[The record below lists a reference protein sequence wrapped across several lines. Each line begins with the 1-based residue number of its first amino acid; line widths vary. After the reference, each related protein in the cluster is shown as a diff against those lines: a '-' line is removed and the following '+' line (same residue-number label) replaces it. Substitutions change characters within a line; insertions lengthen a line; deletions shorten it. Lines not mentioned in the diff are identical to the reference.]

1 MDNLLS
7 ARKKINSMHKFD
19 FKNRTAVITGGAQG
33 FGLDVAKRFLDSGGK
48 VFIWDID
55 EKLLKLAVD
64 EVKNPNLFYNVV
76 DVSNYKDVEKNVS
89 EITSKSN
96 IDILI
101 NNAGI
106 TGPTAP
112 LWEYDVE
119 MWNKIVQINLMGTF
133 NCCRA
138 IVPNMIKNNYGRIV
152 NVASVA
158 GKDGNANA
166 SAYSSGKAGAIGLT
180 KALGKELADKDIAV
194 NAVTPAGAKTRI
206 LDQMSK
212 EHVQRMLSKV
222 PRGRFLE
229 IHEFTSLVCWLS
241 SQENTFSTAAVFD
254 ISGGRSTY

>member
-1 MDNLLS
+1 
-7 ARKKINSMHKFD
+7 MHKFD
-19 FKNRTAVITGGAQG
+19 FKDRTAIVTGGAQG
-33 FGLDVAKRFLDSGGK
+33 FGLDIAKRFLESGAK

-55 EKLLKLAVD
+55 KKLLDLAVD
-64 EVKNPNLFYNVV
+64 EVKNPNLFHSVV
-76 DVSNYKDVEKNVS
+76 DISNYQEVEKNVA
-89 EITSKSN
+89 EIASNSN

-106 TGPTAP
+106 TGPTGP
-112 LWEYDVE
+112 LWEYDVD

-138 IVPNMIKNNYGRIV
+138 VVPNMIKNNYGRIV

-212 EHVQRMLSKV
+212 EHVNRMLSKV

>member
-1 MDNLLS
+1 MN
-7 ARKKINSMHKFD
+7 KITFNFE
-19 FKNRTAVITGGAQG
+19 NRTAVITGGAQG
-33 FGLDVAKRFLDSGGK
+33 FGFDIARRFLSSGAK
-48 VFIWDID
+48 VIIWDNDPDTRKRSVKELNNTNLTSNVID
-55 EKLLKLAVD
+55 VSKFE
-64 EVKNPNLFYNVV
+64 EVKNCTNEIV
-76 DVSNYKDVEKNVS
+76 KN
-89 EITSKSN
+89 SK

-112 LWEYDVE
+112 LWEYDLEKWKKV
-119 MWNKIVQINLMGTF
+119 VDINLMGTF

-166 SAYSSGKAGAIGLT
+166 SAYSAGKAGAIGLT
-180 KALGKELADKDIAV
+180 KSLGKELADKDIAV

-206 LDQMSK
+206 LDQMTK

-229 IHEFTSLVCWLS
+229 VEEFTSLVCWLS
-241 SQENTFSTAAVFD
+241 SEENTFSTAAVYD

>member
-1 MDNLLS
+1 
-7 ARKKINSMHKFD
+7 MHKFD
-19 FKNRTAVITGGAQG
+19 FKDRTAIVTGGAQG
-33 FGLDVAKRFLDSGGK
+33 FGLDIAKRFLESGAK

-55 EKLLKLAVD
+55 KKLLNSAVD
-64 EVKNPNLFYNVV
+64 EVKNPNLFHSVV
-76 DVSNYKDVEKNVS
+76 DISNYQEVEKNVA
-89 EITSKSN
+89 EITSNSN

-106 TGPTAP
+106 TGPTGP
-112 LWEYDVE
+112 LWEYDVD

-138 IVPNMIKNNYGRIV
+138 VVPNMIKNNYGRIV

>member
-1 MDNLLS
+1 MN
-7 ARKKINSMHKFD
+7 KINYD
-19 FKNRTAVITGGAQG
+19 FKNRTAIVTGGAQG
-33 FGLDVAKRFLDSGGK
+33 FGLDIAKRFLDSGGK
-48 VFIWDID
+48 VIIWDID
-55 EKLLKLAVD
+55 KKMIEKASNQLNSL
-64 EVKNPNLFYNVV
+64 NLSSNIV
-76 DVSNYKDVEKNVS
+76 DVSNYNEVEKSVS
-89 EITSKSN
+89 EITKNTN

-106 TGPTAP
+106 TGPTAT
-112 LWEYDVE
+112 LWEYDIDMWKKVVE
-119 MWNKIVQINLMGTF
+119 INLMGTF

-166 SAYSSGKAGAIGLT
+166 SAYSVGKAGAIGLT
-180 KALGKELADKDIAV
+180 KSLGKELADKNIAV

-206 LDQMSK
+206 LDQMTK

-229 IHEFTSLVCWLS
+229 VEEFTSLICWLS
-241 SQENTFSTAAVFD
+241 SEENTFSTAAVFD

>member
-1 MDNLLS
+1 MN
-7 ARKKINSMHKFD
+7 KINYD
-19 FKNRTAVITGGAQG
+19 FKNRTAIVTGGAQG
-33 FGLDVAKRFLDSGGK
+33 FGLDIAKRFLDSGGK
-48 VFIWDID
+48 VIIWDID
-55 EKLLKLAVD
+55 KKMIEKASNQL
-64 EVKNPNLFYNVV
+64 NSPNLRSNVV
-76 DVSNYKDVEKNVS
+76 DVSNYNEVEKSVS
-89 EITSKSN
+89 EITKNTN

-106 TGPTAP
+106 TGPTAT
-112 LWEYDVE
+112 LWEYDIDMWKKVVE
-119 MWNKIVQINLMGTF
+119 INLMGTF

-166 SAYSSGKAGAIGLT
+166 SAYSVGKAGAIGLT
-180 KALGKELADKDIAV
+180 KSLGKELADKNIAV

-206 LDQMSK
+206 LDQMTK

-229 IHEFTSLVCWLS
+229 VEEFTSLICWLS
-241 SQENTFSTAAVFD
+241 SEENTFSTAAVFD

>member
-1 MDNLLS
+1 MN
-7 ARKKINSMHKFD
+7 KFD
-19 FKNRTAVITGGAQG
+19 FNNRTAVITGGAQG
-33 FGLDVAKRFLDSGGK
+33 FGLDIAKRFLDSGAK

-55 EKLLKLAVD
+55 EKLIRSVVD
-64 EVKNPNLFYNVV
+64 EAKNPNLFYNLV
-76 DVSNYKDVEKNVS
+76 DVSNYQNVEKIVS
-89 EITSKSN
+89 EITSNNN

-112 LWEYDVE
+112 LWEYDLE
-119 MWNKIVQINLMGTF
+119 MWNKIIQINLIGAF

-166 SAYSSGKAGAIGLT
+166 SAYSSGKAGTIGLT
-180 KALGKELADKDIAV
+180 KSLGKELADKDIAV

-241 SQENTFSTAAVFD
+241 SEENTFSTAAVFD

>member
-1 MDNLLS
+1 
-7 ARKKINSMHKFD
+7 MHKFD
-19 FKNRTAVITGGAQG
+19 FENQTAIITGGAQG
-33 FGLDVAKRFLDSGGK
+33 FGLDIAKRFLESGCN

-55 EKLLKLAVD
+55 ENLLKKAID
-64 EVKNPNLFYNVV
+64 EINNPNLNYHVV
-76 DVSNYKDVEKNVS
+76 DVSKYAEVEKFVG
-89 EITSKSN
+89 EIASKN
-96 IDILI
+96 KIDILI

-106 TGPTAP
+106 TGPTDP
-112 LWEYDVE
+112 LWKYDVE

-158 GKDGNANA
+158 GKYGNGNA